1 MFHDNDGYCWVH
13 EASGSNVRCEN
24 PEIMKVA
31 EHGGIGPSS
40 FRPHEAVLTPSQM
53 SEKKENDIPQ
63 FLLKLYKIVDDP
75 STDTVVHWGFGGQ
88 SFVVVDETIF
98 CKDILPNYFKHHN
111 FSSFIHQLNDYHTE
125 IREDDQTFVDD
136 SELFWPLPSMV
147 LLVSSYDL
155 KPGFRKI
162 DCDRWEYA
170 TKEFQRGKREL
181 LKYIKRRGSYKKMS
195 LGSKKQDETLHKSL
209 CARIS
214 KLSQE
219 VEVSNSRLTAF
230 EKKVHLME
238 LKYMKM
244 SKTIENPGLI
254 TEDQTEIPSEQEMA
268 NTVVADDD
276 PKQSSASKRLCM
288 SAPSCGES
296 SCRPHEAQGS
306 EMLKLLESLHSE
318 LMTENEAFEG
328 LEPKECIYY
337 IHECDNLITVDVM
350 QPHQVLHPPHQACR
364 PYTPTMGRHRA
375 SALPRKDES
384 NDDLEAAT
392 YMDTQPVDRKC

>member
-53 SEKKENDIPQ
+53 SEKKENAIPQ

-111 FSSFIHQLNDYHTE
+111 FSSFIHQLNDYLFANLKGVTVRLISYFRIVIPIFVLIKHTE

-136 SELFWPLPSMV
+136 SELFWPSPLMV

-195 LGSKKQDETLHKSL
+195 LGSGKQDETLHKSL

-268 NTVVADDD
+268 NTVVADDG
-276 PKQSSASKRLCM
+276 PKKSSASKRLCM

-337 IHECDNLITVDVM
+337 IHECDNLITVD
-350 QPHQVLHPPHQACR
+350 
-364 PYTPTMGRHRA
+364 
-375 SALPRKDES
+375 ES
-384 NDDLEAAT
+384 NDDLE
-392 YMDTQPVDRKC
+392 

>member
-111 FSSFIHQLNDYHTE
+111 FSSFIHQLNDY
-125 IREDDQTFVDD
+125 
-136 SELFWPLPSMV
+136 
-147 LLVSSYDL
+147 
-155 KPGFRKI
+155 GFRKI

-181 LKYIKRRGSYKKMS
+181 LMYIKRRGSYKKMS
-195 LGSKKQDETLHKSL
+195 LGSGKQDETLHKSL

-230 EKKVHLME
+230 EKKVHLIE

-328 LEPKECIYY
+328 LEPKESGK
-337 IHECDNLITVDVM
+337 V
-350 QPHQVLHPPHQACR
+350 
-364 PYTPTMGRHRA
+364 
-375 SALPRKDES
+375 
-384 NDDLEAAT
+384 
-392 YMDTQPVDRKC
+392 

>member
-1 MFHDNDGYCWVH
+1 
-13 EASGSNVRCEN
+13 
-24 PEIMKVA
+24 
-31 EHGGIGPSS
+31 
-40 FRPHEAVLTPSQM
+40 M

-111 FSSFIHQLNDYHTE
+111 FSSFIHQLNDY
-125 IREDDQTFVDD
+125 
-136 SELFWPLPSMV
+136 
-147 LLVSSYDL
+147 
-155 KPGFRKI
+155 GFRKI

-219 VEVSNSRLTAF
+219 
-230 EKKVHLME
+230 VHLME

-375 SALPRKDES
+375 SALPRKVLRTHHNGVFATLS
-384 NDDLEAAT
+384 PIGLHQAEA
-392 YMDTQPVDRKC
+392 R